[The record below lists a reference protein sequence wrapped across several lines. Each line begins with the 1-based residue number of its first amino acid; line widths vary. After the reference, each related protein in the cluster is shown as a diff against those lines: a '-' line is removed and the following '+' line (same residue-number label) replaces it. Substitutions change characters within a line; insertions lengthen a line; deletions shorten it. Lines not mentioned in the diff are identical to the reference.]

1 MALAPV
7 PGTDRDKARRI
18 AVLGVV
24 AGLMGAALLGRL
36 AYMQLYEGSRFQKQA
51 EGNRLRVIP
60 YPAPRGVI
68 RDRHGRVLAANRQS
82 YALALYPAKLPKEGR
97 EALYARLHALVGV
110 QRADIEARLN
120 RQGRLSAHPVKIKYD
135 LDAQAIAKVAE
146 RLNELPGVAIEPD
159 TVRLYPR
166 GELLAH
172 VLGYTGEVTDAEI
185 AKAAAEGRRLRPGEI
200 VGKAGLERRFDAE
213 LRGVNGAQE
222 VEVDAR
228 GRPIQTVRTVAPT
241 PGKDLRLYIDLELQ
255 QAAEKAL
262 DAGKFKG
269 AVVAIDPRNGE
280 VLAMASRPT
289 YDPNLFTRKI
299 EPAAWKRLQ
308 ALSFPFVNRAFS
320 AYPPGSIWKIPMA
333 MAALETGFCTPD
345 RRFNSTGSLRVGN
358 RIFHDWTSRG
368 FGVVS
373 LAQSLQWSIDTVY
386 YELGVQMGGDRMA
399 RYAREFGLG
408 SPTGIELPGES
419 KGLVPDPAWKKR
431 VYEDRWWPG
440 DSANMSIGQG
450 AVSVTPLQA
459 TVMIAALANGGKL
472 VVPRLTQRADNPPAV
487 KAEHHWKPEH
497 LAYVRQGTRLVVSSG
512 TGTVVDVPGKGIAGK
527 TGSAESGHP
536 KTHSWFVAYGPS
548 PNPTIALT
556 VFCEAAGHGGS
567 IAAPI
572 ARAVLDQYFGTQGKS
587 APRQPAALD

>member
-1 MALAPV
+1 MASVGASES
-7 PGTDRDKARRI
+7 DKARRI
-18 AVLGVV
+18 TILGVV

-82 YALALYPAKLPKEGR
+82 YALALYPTKLPKEGQDD
-97 EALYARLHALVGV
+97 LFSRLKELAGV
-110 QRADIEARLN
+110 QRSDIEARLN
-120 RQGRLSAHPVKIKYD
+120 RQGRTSARPVKIKYD
-135 LDAQAIAKVAE
+135 LDPTTIARVAE

-159 TVRLYPR
+159 TVRLYPK
-166 GELLAH
+166 GQLLAH
-172 VLGYTGEVTDAEI
+172 VLGYTGEVTDDELQ
-185 AKAAAEGRRLRPGEI
+185 KARDDGRQMRPGEI
-200 VGKAGLERRFDAE
+200 IGKTGIERRFDAE

-228 GRPIQTVRTVAPT
+228 GRPIQTVRTVEPV
-241 PGKDLRLYIDLELQ
+241 PGKDLKLFIDLELQ
-255 QAAEKAL
+255 SVAEQAL
-262 DAGKFKG
+262 DEGHYRG

-299 EPAAWKRLQ
+299 DPEAWRKLQ

-320 AYPPGSIWKIPMA
+320 AYPPGSIWKIPMSL
-333 MAALETGFCTPD
+333 AALETGVATPES
-345 RRFNSTGSLRVGN
+345 RFNSTGSLRVGN
-358 RIFHDWTSRG
+358 RVFHDWTSRG
-368 FGVVS
+368 FGVVN
-373 LAQSLQWSIDTVY
+373 LAQGLQWSIDTVY
-386 YELGVQMGGDRMA
+386 YELGVKMGGERMA

-408 SPTGIELPGES
+408 APTGIELPGES
-419 KGLVPDPAWKKR
+419 KGLVPDPEWKKR
-431 VYEDRWWPG
+431 VYHDRWWPG

-459 TVMIAALANGGKL
+459 AVMLSALANGGKL
-472 VVPRLTQRADNPPAV
+472 VVPRLTDRPDNPPQI
-487 KAEHHWKPEH
+487 KATQRWAPKNVD
-497 LAYVRQGTRLVVSSG
+497 YVRYGTRLVVSSG
-512 TGTVVDVPGKGIAGK
+512 TGSVADIPGKGIAGK
-527 TGSAESGHP
+527 TGSAESGQA
-536 KTHSWFVAYGPS
+536 KTHSWFVAYGPT
-548 PNPTIALT
+548 PNPTISLV

-572 ARAVLDQYFGTQGKS
+572 ARKVLDQYFGTKGKS
-587 APRQPAALD
+587 VPRAPAALD